1 MGNNAIS
8 LKSRFQN
15 AKGARAKADL
25 GSHSKPA
32 STHNLPANRVE
43 KLTSGVRKRRSQHE
57 ITLTD
62 RFKGES
68 AKANSSTASHQ
79 RLTDSIDTY
88 RTELGSETDRLL
100 AQTEHALDQQL
111 AQITQ
116 EFGGQLR
123 LVADFES
130 KVFSPISEERLEIV
144 VGSAGKD
151 GQTSVQYATL
161 ADRMRDLEK
170 VVSAEAAQLESL
182 WKEWYATNLEL
193 VRLAVEVLGPAR
205 VKASRNQDDKNF
217 AAQVN
222 AAVDENRGHE
232 ARHTEYQKQ
241 SAEMESSIR
250 ATARE
255 AINHLT
261 EQEKEW
267 RITEKK
273 KIQQIKKIMMEA
285 D

>member
-1 MGNNAIS
+1 MGINAIS

-15 AKGARAKADL
+15 AKGARAKVTDAQKADL
-25 GSHSKPA
+25 GSHSKTA
-32 STHNLPANRVE
+32 SNHNLPANRVE
-43 KLTSGVRKRRSQHE
+43 KLTSGVKKRRSQNE

-62 RFKGES
+62 HFKSES
-68 AKANSSTASHQ
+68 PRANSSTAPHQ

-88 RTELGSETDRLL
+88 RTELDSETDRLL
-100 AQTEHALDQQL
+100 AQTEHDLDQQL
-111 AQITQ
+111 AQITR

-130 KVFSPISEERLEIV
+130 KIFSPISEERLEIV
-144 VGSAGKD
+144 VGSVEKG

-170 VVSAEAAQLESL
+170 VVSAEAAQLETL

-193 VRLAVEVLGPAR
+193 VRLAVEVLGPAG
-205 VKASRNQDDKNF
+205 VEVSRNQDDKSL

-222 AAVDENRGHE
+222 AAINENRGHE
-232 ARHTEYQKQ
+232 ARHTEHTTQ
-241 SAEMESSIR
+241 ATEMERSIR

-255 AINHLT
+255 AINNLA
-261 EQEKEW
+261 EQEKV
-267 RITEKK
+267 R
-273 KIQQIKKIMMEA
+273 
-285 D
+285 

>member
-25 GSHSKPA
+25 GSHPKTA

-43 KLTSGVRKRRSQHE
+43 KLTSGVRKRRSHNE

-62 RFKGES
+62 RFK
-68 AKANSSTASHQ
+68 
-79 RLTDSIDTY
+79 DSIDTY

-100 AQTEHALDQQL
+100 AQTEHDLDQQL
-111 AQITQ
+111 AEITQ

-130 KVFSPISEERLEIV
+130 KIFSPISEERLEIV
-144 VGSAGKD
+144 VGSAEEG

-161 ADRMRDLEK
+161 ADRMRDLER
-170 VVSAEAAQLESL
+170 VLSAEAAQLESL

-193 VRLAVEVLGPAR
+193 VRLAVEVLGPVG
-205 VKASRNQDDKNF
+205 VKASRNQDDKSLT
-217 AAQVN
+217 AQVT
-222 AAVDENRGHE
+222 AAIDENRGHE
-232 ARHTEYQKQ
+232 ARHTEYQKKA
-241 SAEMESSIR
+241 AEMERSIR

-273 KIQQIKKIMMEA
+273 KIQKIKQIIMEA